1 MSYMKYKPCRG
12 ILGNE
17 DELHDYNM
25 EAAIHNYKEAYH
37 KMRPT
42 EQDIYECKKAQSI
55 ILMGIVRD
63 RYTLT
68 KVK

>member
-1 MSYMKYKPCRG
+1 MSYKEYRPSKG
-12 ILGNE
+12 FFGKE

-25 EAAIHNYKEAYH
+25 EVALHNYKEAYH
-37 KMRPT
+37 KTRPD
-42 EQDIYECKKAQSI
+42 ERDIYECKKAQSI
-55 ILMGIVRD
+55 ILMGIARN